1 MTQVKIAEH
10 PGLVGAGSVS
20 LVLLVTNESFVDC
33 TINGYPVVGLI
44 DGEGARVGNA
54 LDSSRGPLGLSDTAH
69 APSALTLAPGQAVS
83 ALLGGSDMPKG
94 SETAC
99 PSYSIAVQLPGS
111 DTSTHFRGPVPGC
124 SRVVVGPFVKGFNGV
139 VPTGLVSGTAP
150 RCAKLSATRSGLGET
165 VQVTAK
171 SGSLVV
177 GAVTVHASQAWR
189 QPYDVV
195 LAPGRYQ
202 ITAGRG
208 LTRRVVVRV
217 GRVTVLGV
225 FGRCMPVPE
234 QLPTTIPG
242 REGPAPT
249 TSTTTAITTLA
260 MPQCANDQIGIGALR
275 FGQAGGSASE
285 VITFKNVGAAPCS
298 LTGFPGVAVL
308 NQSGEQ
314 VEQAARLRVAMM
326 GGQFDGI
333 ELASVDLDPGQEASA
348 TVEGSDTP
356 FGPETV
362 CPYYPA
368 FLITA
373 PGQTRAVTLSAVG
386 EQGRGFTNTGFPG
399 CSRIVVTPV
408 VPGDTGS
415 FP

>member
-1 MTQVKIAEH
+1 
-10 PGLVGAGSVS
+10 
-20 LVLLVTNESFVDC
+20 
-33 TINGYPVVGLI
+33 
-44 DGEGARVGNA
+44 
-54 LDSSRGPLGLSDTAH
+54 
-69 APSALTLAPGQAVS
+69 
-83 ALLGGSDMPKG
+83 
-94 SETAC
+94 
-99 PSYSIAVQLPGS
+99 
-111 DTSTHFRGPVPGC
+111 
-124 SRVVVGPFVKGFNGV
+124 
-139 VPTGLVSGTAP
+139 
-150 RCAKLSATRSGLGET
+150 
-165 VQVTAK
+165 
-171 SGSLVV
+171 
-177 GAVTVHASQAWR
+177 
-189 QPYDVV
+189 
-195 LAPGRYQ
+195 
-202 ITAGRG
+202 
-208 LTRRVVVRV
+208 VVVRV

-234 QLPTTIPG
+234 QLPTTIPS

-260 MPQCANDQIGIGALR
+260 MPQCANDQIGIDALR

-285 VITFKNVGAAPCS
+285 VIAFKNVGAASCS

-314 VEQAARLRVAMM
+314 VEQAVRLRVALM

-333 ELASVDLDPGQEASA
+333 QLATVDLDPGQEASA

-386 EQGRGFTNTGFPG
+386 EQGPGFTNTGFPG